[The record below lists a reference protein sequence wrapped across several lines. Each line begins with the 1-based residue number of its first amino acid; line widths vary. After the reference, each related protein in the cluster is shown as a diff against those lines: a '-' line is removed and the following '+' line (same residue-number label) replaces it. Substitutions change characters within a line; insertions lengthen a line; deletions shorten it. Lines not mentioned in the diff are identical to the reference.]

1 MSTGRIVLFGRL
13 GFVGSNLLKY
23 LDDPDIVAPSEFD
36 ADLTATESLRP
47 VIQPGDVVIN
57 AAGYANATDRTA
69 RGRALFQAVNVGG
82 LANLAQVCAEAGAA
96 QLVHISSVA
105 AMGRWHAL
113 RPFDK
118 LRAQDDGIT
127 EDTMRPVTSPYAA
140 SKLEGERL
148 LAGFSDRLGITVLRP
163 TSVFGEGRGLAKTL
177 CSFVRRGV
185 VPLPGGGTASIP
197 FTYVGNVAH
206 AVRLTLGNQRCFG
219 RTFIVGDEESYPLR
233 EIVLALSKG
242 MGKRVRIVWAPRAL
256 WYAAA
261 IGFEAWARLRGS
273 PPLLDRGRLDT
284 MTDCVS
290 YSIAAFREATGY
302 APPFSLDEAAG
313 RIAAWYLRA

>member
-69 RGRALFQAVNVGG
+69 RGRALFQAVNVDG

-105 AMGRWHAL
+105 AMGR
-113 RPFDK
+113 
-118 LRAQDDGIT
+118 QCGEGIT
-127 EDTMRPVTSPYAA
+127 EDMMRPVTSPYAA

-148 LAGFSDRLGITVLRP
+148 LAGFSDRLPVTVLRP
-163 TSVFGEGRGLAKTL
+163 TSVFGEGRGLAAAL
-177 CSFVRRGV
+177 CRLVRRGI
-185 VPLPGGGTASIP
+185 VPLPRGGTASIP

-206 AVRLTLGNQRCFG
+206 AVRLTLGNERCLG

-273 PPLLDRGRLDT
+273 PPLLDRGRLET
-284 MTDCVS
+284 MTNSGFVFDCRV
-290 YSIAAFREATGY
+290 
-302 APPFSLDEAAG
+302 PG
-313 RIAAWYLRA
+313 RDGLRAALQPA

>member
-13 GFVGSNLLKY
+13 GFVGSNLLRY

-69 RGRALFQAVNVGG
+69 RGRALFQAVNVDG

-105 AMGRWHAL
+105 AIGRQ
-113 RPFDK
+113 RGE
-118 LRAQDDGIT
+118 GIT
-127 EDTMRPVTSPYAA
+127 EDMMRPVTSPYAA
-140 SKLEGERL
+140 SKLEGERR
-148 LAGFSDRLGITVLRP
+148 LAGFSDGLRITVLRP